1 MVESVAVTAVESTT
15 AAVSTTVESEE
26 VPVVELL
33 EQAAKTNIEA
43 NNNVTDFIKIYLI
56 MIQHVFALYEQ
67 YW

>member
-1 MVESVAVTAVESTT
+1 VVESVAVTAVESTT

-26 VPVVELL
+26 VSVVELL

-56 MIQHVFALYEQ
+56 MYLIN
-67 YW
+67 